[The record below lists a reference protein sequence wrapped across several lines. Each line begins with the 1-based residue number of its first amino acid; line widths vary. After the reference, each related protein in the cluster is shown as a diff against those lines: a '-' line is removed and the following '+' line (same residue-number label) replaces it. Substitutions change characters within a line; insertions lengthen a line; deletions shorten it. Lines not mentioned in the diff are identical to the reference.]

1 MNSEPRLAT
10 MTPANAPLTTQG
22 SASFAINIYRT
33 ASLKPRRC
41 EDVVLQIRMAPDSI
55 IGGREFNKNHRNDF
69 SGNGELLPVYR
80 VAERR
85 VDHCR

>member
-1 MNSEPRLAT
+1 MNSKLRLAT
-10 MTPANAPLTTQG
+10 MTPAIAPLTTQG
-22 SASFAINIYRT
+22 SASFAINLYRT

-41 EDVVLQIRMAPDSI
+41 EDLALQIRMGPHSI
-55 IGGREFNKNHRNDF
+55 IGGREFNKNHRSDF

-80 VAERR
+80 VTERR